1 MDKEQQIIK
10 KYFKPLAKNVESLG
24 LENDSAFLKKH
35 NLVISTDMMIEDKH
49 FEKNCDP
56 KLLAKK
62 LLRINLSD
70 IAAMGAYPFGFF
82 LNIALPKN
90 NLDKWLTE
98 FCKGLKSD
106 MRKYNIKLFGGD
118 TSSSDKIFLNVTIL
132 GKIKNQGLCHV
143 KNFAKN
149 NSSIYVT
156 GNIGDAALGF
166 CLQKNY
172 FYFQCSNKNKQK
184 LIKKFNLPEPR
195 LITSQNLLGK
205 VDFCTDI
212 SDGLLREL
220 HQIANHSNKCANI
233 FLENIPLSN
242 AANEVNKKNKDLNF
256 WEILLSGGEDY
267 ELLFSLSK
275 DKKIKKKKPFDF
287 TYIGYFSKGKGL
299 NIIDKDGNRFDPK
312 KIGFSHF

>member
-10 KYFKPLAKNVESLG
+10 KYFEPLAKNTESLG
-24 LENDSAFLKKH
+24 LKNDAAFLKKH

-49 FEKNCDP
+49 FRKNCDP

-90 NLDKWLTE
+90 NLHKWLTE

-106 MRKYNIKLFGGD
+106 MRKFNLKLFGGD
-118 TSSSDKIFLNVTIL
+118 TSSSEKIFLNATIL
-132 GKIKNQGLCHV
+132 GKIKNRNFCHV

-205 VDFCTDI
+205 ADFCTDI

-220 HQIANHSNKCANI
+220 YQIANHSNKCANI
-233 FLENIPLSN
+233 FLEKIPLSN
-242 AANEVNKKNKDLNF
+242 AAKEVIKKNKDFNI

-267 ELLFSLSK
+267 ELLFSLSG
-275 DKKIKKKKPFDF
+275 DKNIKKKKMVDL
-287 TYIGYFSKGKGL
+287 TNIGYFSKGKGL
-299 NIIDKDGNRFDPK
+299 NIFDKDGNRFDLN